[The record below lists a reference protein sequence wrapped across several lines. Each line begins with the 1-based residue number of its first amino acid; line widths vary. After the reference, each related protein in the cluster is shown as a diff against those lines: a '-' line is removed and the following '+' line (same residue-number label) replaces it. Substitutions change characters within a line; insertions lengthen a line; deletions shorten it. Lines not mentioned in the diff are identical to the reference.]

1 MFDRIFFGYATFIDC
16 CQRGELKRTE
26 LDDLIAAWHS
36 STSKRPL
43 RECIG
48 LTVEE
53 YEQFALDSKF
63 IEKIIDGNI

>member
-1 MFDRIFFGYATFIDC
+1 MFDRILFGYATFIDC

-53 YEQFALDSKF
+53 YEQFLLDNKF
-63 IEKIIDGNI
+63 IEKIIEV